1 MSSGVDKLIEV
12 MKKLRNPNG
21 GCPWDCEQTTKTL
34 APYTIEEAYE
44 VVEAIEAG
52 DDTHLKEELGDLLLQ
67 IVFHA
72 QIASETGRF
81 DIDQIAETEADKMI
95 DRHPHVFGD
104 RDGVKTG
111 NDVLKNWEADKAAK
125 REKQAKDEGRAQ
137 SALDGVSP
145 ALPAMTRATKLQQRA
160 ARVGFDWEDGR
171 DIIAKLH
178 EEADELHVEMQ
189 APDLAANKDRI
200 EEELGDLLFVIVN
213 LARRLKIDPEHAL
226 RLCNRKFERRF
237 KGIESTLAEQG
248 LKMTDVGLA
257 EMDKI
262 WNEIKKAEKNQ

>member
-1 MSSGVDKLIEV
+1 
-12 MKKLRNPNG
+12 MKKPN
-21 GCPWDCEQTTKTL
+21 
-34 APYTIEEAYE
+34 
-44 VVEAIEAG
+44 
-52 DDTHLKEELGDLLLQ
+52 
-67 IVFHA
+67 
-72 QIASETGRF
+72 
-81 DIDQIAETEADKMI
+81 
-95 DRHPHVFGD
+95 
-104 RDGVKTG
+104 
-111 NDVLKNWEADKAAK
+111 
-125 REKQAKDEGRAQ
+125 
-137 SALDGVSP
+137 
-145 ALPAMTRATKLQQRA
+145 
-160 ARVGFDWEDGR
+160 
-171 DIIAKLH
+171 
-178 EEADELHVEMQ
+178 ELHVEMQ

>member
-1 MSSGVDKLIEV
+1 
-12 MKKLRNPNG
+12 
-21 GCPWDCEQTTKTL
+21 
-34 APYTIEEAYE
+34 
-44 VVEAIEAG
+44 
-52 DDTHLKEELGDLLLQ
+52 
-67 IVFHA
+67 
-72 QIASETGRF
+72 
-81 DIDQIAETEADKMI
+81 MI

-178 EEADELHVEMQ
+178 EEA
-189 APDLAANKDRI
+189 
-200 EEELGDLLFVIVN
+200 
-213 LARRLKIDPEHAL
+213 
-226 RLCNRKFERRF
+226 ERTSRGNAGAGF
-237 KGIESTLAEQG
+237 GCQ
-248 LKMTDVGLA
+248 
-257 EMDKI
+257 
-262 WNEIKKAEKNQ
+262 